1 MDLGSLSLQ
10 KRCEQR
16 VRMVLPL
23 RVSAKSGPEVYPA
36 ELAHTLDISP
46 RGARLGAVHHE
57 LQIGTRVMIQYRQR
71 RIESRVVWVRRLEGT
86 NEYQVGVEL
95 LAKGSD
101 VWGIDLRKSNTADE
115 PEAELVTA

>member
-10 KRCEQR
+10 KRREQR

-23 RVSAKSGPEVYPA
+23 RVSAKGGAEIYPA

-46 RGARLGAVHHE
+46 RGARLGAIHHE
-57 LQIGTRVMIQYRQR
+57 LQIGTRLMIQYHQR

-101 VWGIDLRKSNTADE
+101 VWGIDLRKVNTSDE
-115 PEAELVTA
+115 PEAELVTV

>member
-1 MDLGSLSLQ
+1 MDSGKLTMQ
-10 KRCEQR
+10 KRREQR
-16 VRMVLPL
+16 MRMVLPL
-23 RVSAKSGPEVYPA
+23 RVSAKSGPEVCRA

-57 LQIGTRVMIQYRQR
+57 MQIGTRLMIQYRQR

-95 LAKGSD
+95 LANGSD
-101 VWGIDLRKSNTADE
+101 VWGIDLRKVNTADE
-115 PEAELVTA
+115 PEAELVTV